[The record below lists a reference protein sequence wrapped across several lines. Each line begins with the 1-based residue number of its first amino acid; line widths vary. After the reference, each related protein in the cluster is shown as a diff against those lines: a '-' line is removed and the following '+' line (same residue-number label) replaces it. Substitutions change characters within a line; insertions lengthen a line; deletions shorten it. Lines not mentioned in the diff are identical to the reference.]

1 MKVTVK
7 DIESGRITV
16 LNHTGMEAPYV
27 ASQIANFKENGY
39 EVLSQI
45 KL

>member
-1 MKVTVK
+1 MKVTVR

-16 LNHTGMEAPYV
+16 LNHVGMEAPY
-27 ASQIANFKENGY
+27 AESQIGNFRANGY
-39 EVLSQI
+39 EVINQV